1 MKNVLSRIPWFV
13 GMPVFAGAVVI
24 AAFVSN
30 YLGADYFKRTRLD
43 EANPL
48 EVVQSPDSKAVQQG
62 IVVLKGTLRDGEP
75 GHRGEGTAQV
85 IQDESGK
92 LVLRFE
98 AFSVT
103 NGPDLFVVLSTDPE
117 KYSASGALNLGAL
130 KATDG
135 NFNYDIPAGTDIS
148 QFGSVTVW
156 CRQFDVTFAVA
167 TFETDLLSGSPT
179 AGQPTSSA
187 TQAAPPSATTAPN
200 VAATPPGPI
209 VVARGAFKDGAPG
222 HHGSGKVT
230 LGRDSTGNPF
240 LVFEDFSVT
249 NGPDLHVI
257 LGNSPDGN
265 GEGLDLGELK
275 ATDGNFNYPLPEGTD
290 LAQFTS
296 VTIWCASFPTV
307 FAVAPL
313 EAN

>member
-1 MKNVLSRIPWFV
+1 MKNLLSRVPWFV
-13 GMPVFAGAVVI
+13 GMPVFVGAVVV

-48 EVVQSPDSKAVQQG
+48 ALAEAGEPDAKAAQQG
-62 IVVLKGTLRDGEP
+62 LVVARGTFRDGEP
-75 GHRGEGTAQV
+75 GHHGEGTAQV
-85 IQDESGK
+85 IQDSTGN
-92 LVLRFE
+92 LLLRLE

-103 NGPDLFVVLSTDPE
+103 NGPDLFVVLSSEPD
-117 KYSASGALNLGAL
+117 KYEASGALDLGGL

-135 NFNYDIPAGTDIS
+135 NFNYEIPAGTPLND
-148 QFGSVTVW
+148 FKSVIIW

-167 TFETDLLSGSPT
+167 ALEVDSGLAADSIATVSP
-179 AGQPTSSA
+179 ASGAA
-187 TQAAPPSATTAPN
+187 TPAAQAATP
-200 VAATPPGPI
+200 AATPPGPK
-209 VVARGAFKDGAPG
+209 VVASGTFKDGAPG
-222 HHGSGKVT
+222 HHGSGTVT
-230 LGRDSTGNPF
+230 LGFDAAGKAF

-257 LGNSPDGN
+257 LGNSPGGS

-275 ATDGNFNYPLPEGTD
+275 ATDGNFSYAVPDGAD
-290 LAQFTS
+290 LSQYTS

-307 FAVAPL
+307 FAVATL
-313 EAN
+313 GA